1 MYHIGLAVDD
11 LGVHGAVRRIVE
23 LGNALTG
30 AGHWATIYTKDG
42 TPCTW
47 LPQLAESST
56 HKALASASLDCLVYA
71 AGVPEA
77 YDSAMSAT
85 AKIKIAYVLAIPNI
99 ACLDNPTD
107 PYTRRVVSMLTTP
120 GWMTACCSTA
130 MWKEIRE
137 HTGRPA
143 LLLLGGVNRSIF
155 HRRRV
160 KRTGNTITILSSGDH
175 REREGSGDAKA
186 AADLV
191 AKHYPAVLW
200 ETYFKR
206 GYSQSQMAE
215 AYSAANVFLDAQRY
229 AGWTNAVAEA
239 MACGTPVVCT
249 DIGGSA
255 DLAIHE
261 ETALVVKPR
270 DVQAMADSVERVLGD
285 ADLRG
290 RLVRNALARV
300 ERFTYS
306 AMACRLEEIIRGNI

>member
-1 MYHIGLAVDD
+1 MYHVGLAVDD

-23 LGNALTG
+23 LGNALTS

-42 TPCTW
+42 TPCAW

-56 HKALASASLDCLVYA
+56 HKALAAASLDCLIYA

-77 YDSAMSAT
+77 YHSAMTAT
-85 AKIKIAYVLAIPNI
+85 AKIKIAYVLAIPSV

-107 PYTRRVVSMLTTP
+107 PYTRRVVEMLTAP

-130 MWKEIRE
+130 MWREIRE

-143 LLLLGGVNRSIF
+143 LLLLGGINRTIF

-160 KRTGNTITILSSGDH
+160 KRTSNAITILSSGDH
-175 REREGSGDAKA
+175 REREGSGDARA
-186 AADLV
+186 AVDLV
-191 AKHYPAVLW
+191 AQHYPATW
-200 ETYFKR
+200 ATYFKL
-206 GYSQSQMAE
+206 GYTQTQMAE
-215 AYSAANVFLDAQRY
+215 CYSSADVFLDAQRY

-249 DIGGSA
+249 NIGGSA

-270 DVQAMADSVERVLGD
+270 DVQAMADGVERILGD
-285 ADLRG
+285 AGLRK
-290 RLVRNALARV
+290 RLVVNALAHIQ
-300 ERFTYS
+300 RFTYT
-306 AMACRLEEIIRGNI
+306 AMACQLETIIRGNL